1 MTRLCPNCGH
11 ARRASEAVPEWQCPS
26 CGKAYNKGAGALS
39 DVASLKVKHDR
50 KRGRWLIV
58 GLVIASTA
66 WAGRALLNETV
77 RIPSEA
83 AASQTE
89 PPAIYLYSTQW
100 CGYCAAARSFMD
112 QRGIRYTER
121 DIEKSTAAYDDYR
134 RLGGR
139 GVTAV
144 FEAHRHSFGQ
154 GYGIF
159 RPAAPVFLAPEDPRE
174 PPALTGFPGDPR

>member
-39 DVASLKVKHDR
+39 DVASLKGKHDR
-50 KRGRWLIV
+50 KHGRWLIV
-58 GLVIASTA
+58 GLVIVSAA
-66 WAGRALLNETV
+66 WAGRTLLNETV

-89 PPAIYLYSTQW
+89 PPEVYLYSTQW
-100 CGYCAAARSFMD
+100 CGYCAAARSFLD

-121 DIEKSTAAYDDYR
+121 DIEKSTSAHDDYR

-139 GVTAV
+139 GVPLIV
-144 FEAHRHSFGQ
+144 IDDKIIY
-154 GYGIF
+154 GYDEV
-159 RPAAPVFLAPEDPRE
+159 RLRTLLAPW
-174 PPALTGFPGDPR
+174 LKTS

>member
-58 GLVIASTA
+58 GLVIVSAA
-66 WAGRALLNETV
+66 WAGRTLLNETV

-139 GVTAV
+139 GVPLIV
-144 FEAHRHSFGQ
+144 IDEAIVY
-154 GYGIF
+154 GYDEA
-159 RPAAPVFLAPEDPRE
+159 RMRALLAPRMKSS
-174 PPALTGFPGDPR
+174 